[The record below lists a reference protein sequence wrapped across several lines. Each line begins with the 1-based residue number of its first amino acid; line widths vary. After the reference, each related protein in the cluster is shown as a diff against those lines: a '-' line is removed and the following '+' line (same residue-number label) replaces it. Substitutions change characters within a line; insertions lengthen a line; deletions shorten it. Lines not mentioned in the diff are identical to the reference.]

1 LQHNFIVRDT
11 KHLGL
16 FFTYFLL
23 KKYFVILLLSFS
35 SFAQEIL
42 KDTLGALEEDDSLCY
57 DAYFSYKVLHTN
69 AQTSYYANKFN
80 GRKTASGEI
89 FNNKK
94 FTAAHRSLPFG
105 TKLRLTNP
113 INGKQ
118 TVVTVNDR
126 GPFTKG
132 RTLDISRAAFQEITD
147 HPGKGHLRIKIEI
160 IKPLEDE
167 EFLELIFLEKKYH

>member
-1 LQHNFIVRDT
+1 
-11 KHLGL
+11 
-16 FFTYFLL
+16 L
-23 KKYFVILLLSFS
+23 KKYFTILFLSFS
-35 SFAQEIL
+35 SFAQETI
-42 KDTLGALEEDDSLCY
+42 KDTLGTLAEEDSLCY
-57 DAYFSYKVLHTN
+57 DAYYSYKVLHTN

-80 GRKTASGEI
+80 GRKTASGEV

-132 RTLDISRAAFQEITD
+132 RTLDISTAAFQEITD
-147 HPGKGHLRIKIEI
+147 HPGKGLLRIKIEV
-160 IKPLEDE
+160 IKPMGEE

>member
-1 LQHNFIVRDT
+1 M
-11 KHLGL
+11 
-16 FFTYFLL
+16 
-23 KKYFVILLLSFS
+23 KKYFTILFLSFS
-35 SFAQEIL
+35 SFAQETI
-42 KDTLGALEEDDSLCY
+42 KDTLGTLAEEDSLCY
-57 DAYFSYKVLHTN
+57 DAYYSYKVLHTN

-80 GRKTASGEI
+80 GRKTASGEV

-113 INGKQ
+113 INRKQ

-132 RTLDISRAAFQEITD
+132 KEIDLTKKAFMEIASSRY
-147 HPGKGHLRIKIEI
+147 GGHLKVTIEI
-160 IKPLEDE
+160 IQ
-167 EFLELIFLEKKYH
+167 

>member
-1 LQHNFIVRDT
+1 V
-11 KHLGL
+11 
-16 FFTYFLL
+16 
-23 KKYFVILLLSFS
+23 KKYLVILLISFS
-35 SFAQEIL
+35 SFAQEIA
-42 KDTLGALEEDDSLCY
+42 KDTLGALVEEDSLCY
-57 DAYFSYKVLHTN
+57 DAYYSYKVLHTN

-94 FTAAHRSLPFG
+94 YTAAHRSLPFG

-132 RTLDISRAAFQEITD
+132 RTLDISKAAFQEITH
-147 HPGKGHLRIKIEI
+147 HPGNGHLRIKIEI
-160 IKPLEDE
+160 IKPLEEE